1 MENNIKKLGKKIRI
15 TKCYLIEIVD
25 ENDKE
30 LVSDF
35 FFGKLADAQKEGEIM
50 KNKCNFKEVENKNAD
65 SN

>member
-15 TKCYLIEIVD
+15 TKCYLIEVVD

-35 FFGKLADAQKEGEIM
+35 FFGKLADAKKEGEKII
-50 KNKCNFKEVENKNAD
+50 NKYNKGMTE
-65 SN
+65 

>member
-1 MENNIKKLGKKIRI
+1 MENNIKKFGKKIRI

-35 FFGKLADAQKEGEIM
+35 FFGKLADAKKEGETM
-50 KNKCNFKEVENKNAD
+50 KNKYNKEITG
-65 SN
+65 

>member
-15 TKCYLIEIVD
+15 TKCYLIEVVD

-35 FFGKLADAQKEGEIM
+35 FFGKLADAKKEGEII
-50 KNKCNFKEVENKNAD
+50 KNKYNKGMAE
-65 SN
+65 